1 MRWLGICAACILLAI
16 PAWGQSTDFQ
26 QLLSGQNVPLN
37 LKLKDLDGTWRHL
50 GITSPDL
57 QKNGLGDLMS
67 QILPMAMMSGNG
79 GGGKGSSEEAMGM
92 AFLSMLFG
100 GGGGSSAPVFYTK
113 GQTVTLSGET
123 FLVAYQAPKTGINFM
138 QLMMQSQMNGGKEP
152 DLSKLAGG
160 KITGDSA
167 LSLSLLNIKHITAL
181 SDIRPFDLQKEI
193 DESGSA
199 GSSLLSNAFLKATN
213 ESKRRTCRA
222 NMQTIAHAE
231 QAYLLRAENE
241 KHVYTP
247 NLKAL
252 LTGPKG
258 LPGDLQALPVCPDGG
273 IYRIDAGPNNQG
285 PITVHCSIKE
295 HDDNGQGST
304 GYQPG
309 RDSE

>member
-138 QLMMQSQMNGGKEP
+138 QLMMQSQQNGGKEP
-152 DLSKLAGG
+152 DWSKLAGD
-160 KITGDSA
+160 KLTGDSM
-167 LSLSLLNIKHITAL
+167 LSLSLLNIKNITTF
-181 SDIRPFDLQKEI
+181 SDIRPFDLQKEL
-193 DESGSA
+193 DESNAA
-199 GSSLLSNAFLKATN
+199 GGGLMDLLYKQAEKPDTADT
-213 ESKRRTCRA
+213 A
-222 NMQTIAHAE
+222 APAPPDVHAE
-231 QAYLLRAENE
+231 PAEPEAADVAPEIQAALAADGKLSGKGNQIQVKADGKAIVLTGRVA
-241 KHVYTP
+241 TA
-247 NLKAL
+247 NLKQRASNL
-252 LTGPKG
+252 AH
-258 LPGDLQALPVCPDGG
+258 QALKEMGLNFTLQN
-273 IYRIDAGPNNQG
+273 RL
-285 PITVHCSIKE
+285 TVRS
-295 HDDNGQGST
+295 
-304 GYQPG
+304 
-309 RDSE
+309 R